1 MMPRIA
7 DALERESR
15 TVDLEQG
22 GFERLLARRERRLR
36 NRRIREGVVAVIVAL
51 AAAAALAR
59 TIAWERTPA
68 VPPKPVGAGE
78 VLIGVRTL
86 AAQDPYTG
94 EPRTIVED
102 EAIPSRADDITGAAW
117 SPDRAWVAFQAG
129 GLWVADTIGG
139 APHQLSAEQSSD
151 PWAWSPA
158 GDRLAF
164 VHGRGV
170 ILFDAATGDETDLGT
185 AVADDG
191 SEGQVAHSL
200 VWSPDGTRIAFD
212 GRPGGG
218 SVYSIDVETGEH
230 TLLVHRP
237 PGTGEIKDIDWSQ
250 EGTLAV
256 SYLDASYIASHR
268 DELGPIAYK
277 AKVLYLANA
286 DGSNVR
292 LLDHVVA
299 SEWPVW
305 TPGMS
310 VGTGPSTGAAAWSPD
325 GTRLVYTTIS
335 GGDHRH
341 LQVWMVSANG
351 SDPSM
356 VASRCCMSDGGGP
369 VWSPDGSQIAFE
381 AEYKGDTPHEYPVVN
396 ADGTGD
402 PTEIDEL
409 MYRSWA
415 GGWYFCRCYG

>member
-1 MMPRIA
+1 MPRIA
-7 DALERESR
+7 DALDRESR

-22 GFERLLARRERRLR
+22 GFERLLARRERKRR

-59 TIAWERTPA
+59 TIAWERMPA

-86 AAQDPYTG
+86 AAQDPDTG

-117 SPDRAWVAFQAG
+117 SPDRAWVAFRAG

-139 APHQLSAEQSSD
+139 APHQLSAEQGSH
-151 PWAWSPA
+151 PWAWSPT

-310 VGTGPSTGAAAWSPD
+310 VGSGPSAGAAAWSPD
-325 GTRLVYTTIS
+325 GARLAYASLSVA
-335 GGDHRH
+335 DHRH
-341 LQVWMVSANG
+341 LKVWVVPANG

-356 VASRCCMSDGGGP
+356 VASRCCVSDGGGP

-381 AEYKGDTPHEYPVVN
+381 AEYPGDTPHEYLVVN

-402 PTEIDEL
+402 PTEIDDL

-415 GGWYFCRCYG
+415 GGWYFCGCYG